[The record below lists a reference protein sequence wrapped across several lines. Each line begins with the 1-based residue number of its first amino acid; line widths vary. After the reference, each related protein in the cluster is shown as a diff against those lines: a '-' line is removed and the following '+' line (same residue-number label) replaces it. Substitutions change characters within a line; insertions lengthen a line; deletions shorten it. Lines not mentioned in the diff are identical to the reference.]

1 MTMLMETN
9 GVDNATLSRLHLR
22 MAGIPGGRE
31 DRIVVATL
39 FDHMSRTAFAPERIA
54 TVLVTALAGIALAL
68 GALALYGMMNDA
80 ARRRRREFAL
90 RIALGAQGTHVFTQ
104 ILREGA
110 RVVAAGSL
118 AGILGAVLVARWI
131 ATITPPGEG
140 GSILV
145 WPIAPVCLAVA
156 VVIASVL
163 PGRQALAADPLMIMR
178 AE

>member
-54 TVLVTALAGIALAL
+54 TMLVTALAGIALAL

-110 RVVAAGSL
+110 RVVAAGVPRRIRAGRVGSVTSFSRFKIVSISASRSL
-118 AGILGAVLVARWI
+118 
-131 ATITPPGEG
+131 
-140 GSILV
+140 
-145 WPIAPVCLAVA
+145 
-156 VVIASVL
+156 
-163 PGRQALAADPLMIMR
+163 
-178 AE
+178 